1 MKCPIFFY
9 TVSQRAS
16 FVWRLMTVIGFLF
29 VAAIRAEAPGEITRT
44 KKKRLRSVQYRAG
57 SGGWTLRLIIRG
69 SGRARSGAIRSAT
82 KPMDEQSS
90 SSMGTTL
97 PTMHQGDASSLPGQ
111 FGKQL
116 DC

>member
-1 MKCPIFFY
+1 MKWPTFFY
-9 TVSQRAS
+9 TVSRRAS

-44 KKKRLRSVQYRAG
+44 KKGRLRSVRYRAG
-57 SGGWTLRLIIRG
+57 SGGWILQLTIHGSARLP
-69 SGRARSGAIRSAT
+69 SGAGRSAT

-90 SSMGTTL
+90 LSMGTTL
-97 PTMHQGDASSLPGQ
+97 PTTHHGDASSLPGQ